1 MSKKSSKVSKDIEII
16 TDDIEKNNVKEKKEK
31 KEKKVKEP
39 KIIETKEKKVKE
51 PKIIETKEKKV
62 KEPKIIE
69 TKEKKVKET
78 KDKKITET
86 KKEII
91 IEDENSEPDEFNDE
105 DKILLITNQ
114 IKLRKLH
121 EDRNII
127 LLNLN
132 KIDDEIHLTVGEI
145 LNRCNIKNQ
154 MSNIFNLKNNISVNN
169 ISINDNIDDNDENS
183 DEDSDIPDIDSDDEE
198 FELDKLNLSYK
209 KMEIMEDSDDD

>member
-31 KEKKVKEP
+31 
-39 KIIETKEKKVKE
+39 
-51 PKIIETKEKKV
+51 KEKKV